1 MANNTQTFNISFP
14 RELVAQID
22 KVAKRQFG
30 SRSDF
35 LRTAALEYIRREEER
50 GMSHDVQQ
58 IARDEDVLAAANS
71 LLTKY
76 KQDFTNLAQR

>member
-22 KVAKRQFG
+22 EVAKRQFG

-50 GMSHDVQQ
+50 ELAHEVHEV
-58 IARDEDVLAAANS
+58 ARDTDVLAAANS
-71 LLTKY
+71 LLAKY
-76 KQDFTNLAQR
+76 KQDFTNLANR